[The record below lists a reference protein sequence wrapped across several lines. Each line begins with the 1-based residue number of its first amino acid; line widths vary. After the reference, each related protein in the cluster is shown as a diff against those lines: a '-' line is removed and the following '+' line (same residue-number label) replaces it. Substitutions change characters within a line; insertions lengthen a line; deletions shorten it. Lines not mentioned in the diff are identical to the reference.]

1 MRVLQRNNNF
11 EMNSKEKLQRIR
23 EAMQAQELAAYII
36 PSADPHQSEYV
47 ADHWKSRVWISGFT
61 GSAATVV
68 VTASEAGLW
77 TDSRYYI
84 QAEAQLKDSG
94 LELFKAGLPQTPEW
108 MDWLKDELPPGS
120 KVGLDGRLFSVMQ
133 IRRMAK
139 QFNEKKIEMVTNVEL
154 IENCWIDRPSLP
166 QAPVFEHEVAF
177 AGATRQEKLK
187 QVRDKMG
194 SADYYLVSTLDD
206 VAWLFNLR
214 GRDVACNPIFYAYA
228 VVGKD
233 MTFLFIENS
242 KLPEN
247 LKIKLNEDG
256 VLVKPYG
263 ALEGFLKD
271 IAEGLAVL
279 IDLASINNLHYNAL
293 KPSCIKEG
301 ENIVA
306 ELKAIKNPT
315 EIAHLKKT
323 MARDG
328 AALVRIFRWLES
340 TLPQRAVP
348 EAEVAEQLTAYRNE
362 LPNYFGDSFDAIVGY
377 NGNGA
382 IVHYRPEYGSC
393 ANIEPNGILLLD
405 SGGQYTD
412 GTTDITRT
420 IALSEPTAFQKTDF
434 TLVLKGVLGLSMARF
449 PKGTNGIQ
457 LDTLARSPIWQHYGN
472 FGHGVGHGVGFFL
485 NVHEGPHGF
494 SPLASSPRAGKAVEP
509 GTVTSNEPG
518 IYRAGQHG
526 IRTENLILCVEDLD
540 TEFGKFYRFETLTLF
555 PIDLRLVQKDMLTEA
570 ECRWLNAYH
579 DECFEKISPHLN
591 DEEKGWLRQKCG
603 KL

>member
-1 MRVLQRNNNF
+1 MTN
-11 EMNSKEKLQRIR
+11 KEKLQQLR
-23 EAMQAQELAAYII
+23 ATMKVQGLAAYII

-47 ADHWKSRVWISGFT
+47 ADHWKSRAWVSEFT
-61 GSAATVV
+61 GSAATAV
-68 VTASEAGLW
+68 VTDSHAGLW

-84 QAEAQLKDSG
+84 QAETQLKDTG
-94 LELFKAGLPQTPEW
+94 FELFKAGLPQTPEW
-108 MDWLKDELPPGS
+108 LDWLKGEMPQGS
-120 KVGLDGRLFSVMQ
+120 KVGLDGRLFSVGQ
-133 IRRMAK
+133 IRRMVK
-139 QFNEKKIEMVTNVEL
+139 QFKEKKIELVTNVDL
-154 IENCWIDRPSLP
+154 IEKCWKDRPPLP

-187 QVRDKMG
+187 TVRAKMEK
-194 SADYYLVSTLDD
+194 ADYYLVSTLDD

-214 GRDVACNPIFYAYA
+214 GRDVDCNPVFYAFA

-233 MTFLFIENS
+233 MAWLFIETA
-242 KLPEN
+242 KLPEQ
-247 LKIKLNEDG
+247 IKLRLSEDG
-256 VLVKPYG
+256 ILVKPYD
-263 ALEGFLKD
+263 ALEGFLAN
-271 IAEGLAVL
+271 IAEGQMVL
-279 IDLASINNLHYNAL
+279 LDLASVNNQHFSAV
-293 KPSCIKEG
+293 KPSCVREG

-315 EIAHLKKT
+315 EIALLKKT

-328 AALVRIFRWLES
+328 AALVRIFRWLEAEL
-340 TLPQRAVP
+340 TRRPVP
-348 EAEVAEQLTAYRNE
+348 EAEVAERLTAFRSE

-382 IVHYRPEYGSC
+382 IVHYRPEYGTC
-393 ANIEPNGILLLD
+393 ANIEPSGILLLD

-420 IALSEPTAFQKTDF
+420 IALSAPTAFQKTDF

-457 LDTLARSPIWQHYGN
+457 LDTLARSPIWQHYVN

-494 SPLASSPRAGKAVEP
+494 SPLASSPRSGKALEP

-555 PIDLRLVQKDMLTEA
+555 PIDLNLVDKEMLTVA
-570 ECRWLNAYH
+570 ECNWLNAYH
-579 DECFEKISPHLN
+579 EECFEKISPHLN
-591 DEEKGWLRQKCG
+591 EEEIDWLRQKCG